1 MADET
6 ETTEANSVYRVPITK
21 AKGEAVDLDVAK
33 MPDAQYRNVVAAGLK
48 LAVNSGTTKI
58 TKENFTKNGVLDE
71 DAMRA
76 AASKIAREKASALI
90 AGTFKWGRAT
100 KAATEVPHKVMIEAR
115 RLARGAVKE
124 WIVASGGRVT
134 HYKASAITEAANE
147 LLSAPEGMQYL
158 LDAAKTQGYT
168 FKDGVW
174 SEPEAPPKVHT
185 KPQGFRLP
193 EADDEL
199 KAKAQAKTKVPAGVL
214 SAAKAG
220 GVAPR
225 IKH

>member
-1 MADET
+1 MADEV
-6 ETTEANSVYRVPITK
+6 EDKPNSVYTVPVTK
-21 AKGEAVDLDVAK
+21 AKGDSVSIDIAEL
-33 MPDAQYRNVVAAGLK
+33 PDSQYRNVVAAGLK
-48 LAVNSGTTKI
+48 LAVNSGATKI

-71 DAMRA
+71 AGMKA
-76 AASKIAREKASALI
+76 AAAKLAREKASALI

-100 KAATEVPHKVMIEAR
+100 KAATEVPHKVMVEAR
-115 RLARGAVKE
+115 HNARGAVKE

-147 LLSAPEGMQYL
+147 LLAAPEGMQYL

-174 SEPEAPPKVHT
+174 TEAEAAPKVRA
-185 KPQGFRLP
+185 KPAGFKLP
-193 EADDEL
+193 EADETL
-199 KAKAQAKTKVPAGVL
+199 KEKAQAKAKVPAGML

-220 GVAPR
+220 GVAAR
-225 IKH
+225 VKH